1 MTRELETDWPNHAL
15 QRTRRLRLCCA
26 IRFQSCSA
34 PGRRVAELGSL
45 GHFAAFEI
53 LQSRFCW
60 RAVSEIRS
68 LRLCTFAPLRFIFY
82 RQDAKTQRRREHL
95 PDECGGVTLTPLSS
109 GEFLTGDFVY
119 DDDVA

>member
-1 MTRELETDWPNHAL
+1 V
-15 QRTRRLRLCCA
+15 
-26 IRFQSCSA
+26 
-34 PGRRVAELGSL
+34 GRVAELLSL